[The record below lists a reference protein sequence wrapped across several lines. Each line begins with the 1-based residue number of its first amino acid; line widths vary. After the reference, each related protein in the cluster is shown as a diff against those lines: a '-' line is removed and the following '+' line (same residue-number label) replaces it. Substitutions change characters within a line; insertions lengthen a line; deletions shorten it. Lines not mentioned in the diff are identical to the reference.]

1 VRTLDEMQSIQ
12 QFTPSV
18 LAEVIRRQP
27 SSDGRTNI
35 AWQIA
40 VGTKLARV
48 TSVRLS
54 AGVLTVSA
62 GDSRWVTEIEAA
74 RETVLRRLQD
84 LLGPDAVRRISLE
97 RRTTPQK
104 FNDTQERDPLK

>member
-1 VRTLDEMQSIQ
+1 MRTLDEMQPIQ
-12 QFTPSV
+12 QFTPAV

-54 AGVLTVSA
+54 ERVLTVSA
-62 GDSRWVTEIEAA
+62 SDSRWVTEIEAA

-84 LLGPDAVRRISLE
+84 LLGPDAVKRISLE
-97 RRTTPQK
+97 RKAAPQK